1 MIRVETCPK
10 TPEDVKRASKI
21 LACGN
26 DIFEHNQYMC
36 LPNVEK
42 TSLVEFCHN
51 GIMGILEE
59 GIKNQIG
66 KVISD
71 FFYCSFFQSNEALN
85 TVINVNKI

>member
-42 TSLVEFCHN
+42 TSLVEFCHD
-51 GIMGILEE
+51 GIMGIQEE

-66 KVISD
+66 KVIS
-71 FFYCSFFQSNEALN
+71 
-85 TVINVNKI
+85 